1 VNTASRY
8 RLSLGDGASIV
19 VNRIN
24 GQPGA
29 IFSDVGGWRRAYG
42 YTIRW
47 ADGALVV
54 RGRDLH
60 GPCGAYTD
68 AEAPTAHEMMASLLS
83 HLGAAAEHYHFQVM
97 HLHTPLDSDDPRIS
111 SYRPR
116 FSASADEWAY
126 LYDDELAV
134 AHLDLTTTPGTD
146 CDAPQGERS

>member
-42 YTIRW
+42 YTVRW
-47 ADGALVV
+47 ADGELVV

-68 AEAPTAHEMMASLLS
+68 AEAPTAREMLATLLSLL
-83 HLGAAAEHYHFQVM
+83 GDAGEHYLFQVM
-97 HLHTPLDSDDPRIS
+97 HMRTPLASDDPRIS

-116 FSASADEWAY
+116 FSVAADEWAY
-126 LYDDELAV
+126 LYDRELTV
-134 AHLDLTTTPGTD
+134 AHLDLTTTSGTD
-146 CDAPQGERS
+146 CAAPHGERS

>member
-1 VNTASRY
+1 VNTASRH
-8 RLSLGDGASIV
+8 RLGLGDGATIV

-42 YTIRW
+42 YTIRT
-47 ADGALVV
+47 ADRALVV

-68 AEAPTAHEMMASLLS
+68 TEAPTAREMLASLLS
-83 HLGAAAEHYHFQVM
+83 FLVAAAEHYRFQVM
-97 HLHTPLDSDDPRIS
+97 HMHTPLVSDDPRIS

-116 FSASADEWAY
+116 FSAVADEWAY
-126 LYDDELAV
+126 LYDDELAT
-134 AHLDLTTTPGTD
+134 AQLELATTPGSD
-146 CDAPQGERS
+146 REARQGGQS